1 MGKDCV
7 DEEDD
12 GEEMGKDN
20 CCVAEADDGEEMRKI
35 GGCSVAEKDDGEEM
49 GKIVYSCFTFHFI
62 HPFLSINSFHF
73 IDSFIHFTLLI

>member
-20 CCVAEADDGEEMRKI
+20 CCVAEADDE
-35 GGCSVAEKDDGEEM
+35 EEM
-49 GKIVYSCFTFHFI
+49 GKIRG
-62 HPFLSINSFHF
+62 
-73 IDSFIHFTLLI
+73 